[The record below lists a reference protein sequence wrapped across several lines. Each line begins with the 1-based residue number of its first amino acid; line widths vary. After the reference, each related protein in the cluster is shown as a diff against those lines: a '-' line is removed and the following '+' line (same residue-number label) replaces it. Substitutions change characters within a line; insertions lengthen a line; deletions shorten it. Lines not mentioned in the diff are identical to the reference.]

1 MSNFIQALG
10 TLIRT
15 GQLGQTGWVWD
26 ERKQLY
32 DLWTGYFDNSVYD
45 RTAEGGQRD
54 LINASL
60 GNAWSSDLAGLYNP
74 VSEVVD
80 LYLHI
85 FGGSFGDEI
94 RAESQNAAVL
104 PALAQVWEWSNI
116 NIEKRRICRMPATYG
131 LCGLRIVARDA
142 PAPANRRVYIRAEH
156 PNTIRDM
163 ILDDRGN
170 VETIQLEYDIT
181 AGLAEDAETLTIREL
196 LEKDR
201 IRTWRVNGSIVQPFD
216 IGGFI
221 ADGMP
226 VSEINAYARVEG
238 ADYPNAL
245 GVTPYVICY
254 HDQGNDEWGRNC
266 FYKARVAIDRYNS
279 LISHT
284 DIQIHEHVRATWLVA
299 ASGAAPEEFDFSGR
313 KVIYVDQRQGGTPPM
328 VQALVAN
335 LDLNGAIAQ
344 SKVQLD
350 AIEDKLPE
358 LKATAGRFLSGQSG
372 ETVAELRK
380 PAEEK
385 IQAARDLSED
395 ALVRAQKIALSWGIL
410 LELFD
415 LGTGMGTREAADR
428 AFREGREDH
437 KFNKR
442 PLLTAEHPA
451 NGSQAAASTPA
462 GFKVGDRV
470 RVRPG
475 MEHGVGMT
483 GGATI
488 ELIDTPAIGIRL
500 DVMPETVHKWYVA
513 SELEPEAGA
522 MAMPMEQ
529 EGA

>member
-1 MSNFIQALG
+1 MTTYLQALG
-10 TLIRT
+10 QLIRT

-26 ERKQLY
+26 ERKAVY
-32 DLWTGYFDNSVYD
+32 ALWQQYYDNSVYD

-54 LINASL
+54 LINAAL
-60 GNAWSSDLAGLYNP
+60 GNAYSADINGLYNP

-85 FGGSFGDEI
+85 FGGAFGDEI
-94 RAESQNAAVL
+94 RAESENSALL
-104 PALAQVWEWSNI
+104 PALAQVWEWSNL
-116 NIEKRRICRMPATYG
+116 NIEKRRICRMPATFG
-131 LCGLRIVARDA
+131 LCGLRIVARDDPD
-142 PAPANRRVYIRAEH
+142 PAKRRVYIKAEH

-216 IGGFI
+216 VGGFVG
-221 ADGMP
+221 AGMP
-226 VSEINAYARVEG
+226 VDRIDFFTRADGS
-238 ADYPNAL
+238 DYPNAL

-266 FYKARVAIDRYNS
+266 FFKARAGIDRLNG
-279 LISHT
+279 LMSHI
-284 DIQIHEHVRATWLVA
+284 DIQVHEHVRAVWLVA
-299 ASGAAPEEFDFSGR
+299 ASGAAPVEFDFSGR

-328 VQALVAN
+328 VQAMVAN
-335 LDLNGAIAQ
+335 LDLQGAIAQ

-385 IQAARDLSED
+385 IQAARDLAED
-395 ALVRAQKIALSWGIL
+395 SLVRAQKIAVSWGIL
-410 LELFD
+410 LELWD
-415 LGTGMGTREAADR
+415 VGTGTGTREAADR
-428 AFREGREDH
+428 AFRDGLEDH

-442 PLLTAEHPA
+442 PLLTAEAPA
-451 NGSQAAASTPA
+451 AQPAQPRALARVSSTGAEEDAAQMEGTQDERQAT
-462 GFKVGDRV
+462 DR
-470 RVRPG
+470 R
-475 MEHGVGMT
+475 
-483 GGATI
+483 A
-488 ELIDTPAIGIRL
+488 
-500 DVMPETVHKWYVA
+500 
-513 SELEPEAGA
+513 A
-522 MAMPMEQ
+522 MAA
-529 EGA
+529 G